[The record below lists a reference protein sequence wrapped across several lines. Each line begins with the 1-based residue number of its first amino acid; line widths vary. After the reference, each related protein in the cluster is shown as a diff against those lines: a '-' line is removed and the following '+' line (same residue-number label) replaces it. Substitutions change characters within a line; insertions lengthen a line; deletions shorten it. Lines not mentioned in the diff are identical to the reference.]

1 MRGLLPSVWLILAGL
16 YTASL
21 LALIQPF
28 SFGDDWPPPP
38 PRNETVRAKEPG
50 ETVLPPATEAAAAS
64 LQRVSLVAA
73 LAPNGVE
80 RQDQWARIGGYT
92 AVARAEPIAG
102 APVLFAY
109 TPGRPLRVIAREGG
123 FAHVQDLGSGQY
135 GWVKESAL
143 APFAGG
149 DGQREDV
156 APQPEVVASAA
167 PASVPEQPAPTAAA
181 PQAVVPPAPVAKAV
195 VVVTA
200 RKLRPPRSDAA
211 AARPDKETV
220 VAAAEPEQRGLF
232 GFRRNRPQRIA
243 LSGNDS
249 GFAGIIN
256 RAFGSR

>member
-1 MRGLLPSVWLILAGL
+1 MRGLLPSVWLLLAGL

-21 LALIQPF
+21 IALIQPF
-28 SFGDDWPPPP
+28 SFGDDWPRRRPAM
-38 PRNETVRAKEPG
+38 RRCARRSPG
-50 ETVLPPATEAAAAS
+50 TRPCRLPPKPPLHPCSAFRS
-64 LQRVSLVAA
+64 LQRSPRRVWSGRTNGPG
-73 LAPNGVE
+73 LA
-80 RQDQWARIGGYT
+80 GYT
-92 AVARAEPIAG
+92 TVARAEPTTI

-143 APFAGG
+143 APFTGG
-149 DGQREDV
+149 DRQREDV
-156 APQPEVVASAA
+156 APQPQVVASAA
-167 PASVPEQPAPTAAA
+167 PASVPEQVAAPPAVA
-181 PQAVVPPAPVAKAV
+181 PQAVAPPAPAAKAV
-195 VVVTA
+195 VVAA

>member
-1 MRGLLPSVWLILAGL
+1 MRGLLPSVWLLLAGL

-28 SFGDDWPPPP
+28 SFGDDWPTPP

-50 ETVLPPATEAAAAS
+50 QTALPPLAETGAS
-64 LQRVSLVAA
+64 PLQRVSLVAA
-73 LAPNGVE
+73 LAPKGVE
-80 RQDQWARIGGYT
+80 QQDQWARIGGYT
-92 AVARAEPIAG
+92 TVARAEPTTI

-149 DGQREDV
+149 DRQREDV
-156 APQPEVVASAA
+156 APQPQVVASAA
-167 PASVPEQPAPTAAA
+167 PASVAEQVTAPTAVA
-181 PQAVVPPAPVAKAV
+181 PQAVAPQAPVAKAV
-195 VVVTA
+195 VVAA
-200 RKLRPPRSDAA
+200 RKLRPPRGDAA

>member
-1 MRGLLPSVWLILAGL
+1 M
-16 YTASL
+16 
-21 LALIQPF
+21 
-28 SFGDDWPPPP
+28 
-38 PRNETVRAKEPG
+38 RAKEPG
-50 ETVLPPATEAAAAS
+50 HAALLPSTEAVAAS
-64 LQRVSLVAA
+64 LQRVSLVPA
-73 LAPNGVE
+73 LAPKGVE

-92 AVARAEPIAG
+92 TVARAEPTTI

-143 APFAGG
+143 APLTGG
-149 DGQREDV
+149 DRQREDV
-156 APQPEVVASAA
+156 APQPQVLASAA
-167 PASVPEQPAPTAAA
+167 PASLPEQVAAPPAVV
-181 PQAVVPPAPVAKAV
+181 PQAVAPPAPAAKAV
-195 VVVTA
+195 VVAA
-200 RKLRPPRSDAA
+200 RKLRPPAQRCRGR
-211 AARPDKETV
+211 AARKETV

>member
-28 SFGDDWPPPP
+28 SFGDDWPTPP
-38 PRNETVRAKEPG
+38 PRNETVRAKEAG
-50 ETVLPPATEAAAAS
+50 QTALPPLAEAGAS
-64 LQRVSLVAA
+64 PLQRVSLVAA
-73 LAPNGVE
+73 LAPKGVE
-80 RQDQWARIGGYT
+80 GADQWARIGGYT
-92 AVARAEPIAG
+92 TVALAEPMTG

-156 APQPEVVASAA
+156 APQPQVVASAA
-167 PASVPEQPAPTAAA
+167 PASVPEQVAAPTAAA
-181 PQAVVPPAPVAKAV
+181 PRAVAPPAAVAKAV
-195 VVVTA
+195 VVAA

-220 VAAAEPEQRGLF
+220 AAAAEPEQRGLF

>member
-21 LALIQPF
+21 LALLQPL
-28 SFGDDWPPPP
+28 SFGDDWPTPP
-38 PRNETVRAKEPG
+38 PRNETVRAKEAG
-50 ETVLPPATEAAAAS
+50 QTALPPLAEAGAS
-64 LQRVSLVAA
+64 PLQRVSLVAA
-73 LAPNGVE
+73 LAPKGVE

-123 FAHVQDLGSGQY
+123 VAHVQDLGSGQY

-167 PASVPEQPAPTAAA
+167 PASVPEQPAPPAAA
-181 PQAVVPPAPVAKAV
+181 PPAGRPPA
-195 VVVTA
+195 
-200 RKLRPPRSDAA
+200 
-211 AARPDKETV
+211 
-220 VAAAEPEQRGLF
+220 
-232 GFRRNRPQRIA
+232 
-243 LSGNDS
+243 
-249 GFAGIIN
+249 
-256 RAFGSR
+256 

>member
-1 MRGLLPSVWLILAGL
+1 MRGLLPSVWLLLAGL

-21 LALIQPF
+21 IALLQPF
-28 SFGDDWPPPP
+28 SLGEDWPTPPP
-38 PRNETVRAKEPG
+38 LDETVRAKEPQAAA
-50 ETVLPPATEAAAAS
+50 LPPSGEAGVAS
-64 LQRVSLVAA
+64 FQRVSLGA
-73 LAPNGVE
+73 LAAPKGVE
-80 RQDQWARIGGYT
+80 RQDQWVRIGGYT
-92 AVARAEPIAG
+92 TVARAEPTTAS
-102 APVLFAY
+102 PVLFAY

-149 DGQREDV
+149 DRQREDV
-156 APQPEVVASAA
+156 APQPQVVASAA
-167 PASVPEQPAPTAAA
+167 PASIPEQVAAPTAVAS
-181 PQAVVPPAPVAKAV
+181 QAITPPAPRAKAV
-195 VVVTA
+195 VVAA

-220 VAAAEPEQRGLF
+220 VAAAEPEQRGFF

-243 LSGNDS
+243 MSGNDS

>member
-21 LALIQPF
+21 LALLQPL
-28 SFGDDWPPPP
+28 SFGDDWPTPP
-38 PRNETVRAKEPG
+38 PRNETVRAKEAG
-50 ETVLPPATEAAAAS
+50 QTALPPLAEAGAS
-64 LQRVSLVAA
+64 PLQRVSLVAA
-73 LAPNGVE
+73 LAPKGVE
-80 RQDQWARIGGYT
+80 GADQWARIGGYT
-92 AVARAEPIAG
+92 TVALAEPMTG
-102 APVLFAY
+102 AAVLFAY

-156 APQPEVVASAA
+156 APQPQVVASAA
-167 PASVPEQPAPTAAA
+167 PASVPEQVAVPTAVA
-181 PQAVVPPAPVAKAV
+181 PQAVVPPASVAKAV
-195 VVVTA
+195 VVTT

-220 VAAAEPEQRGLF
+220 VAAAEPEQ
-232 GFRRNRPQRIA
+232 
-243 LSGNDS
+243 
-249 GFAGIIN
+249 
-256 RAFGSR
+256 